1 MTKKIFCPY
10 CAGLLEDRFVDGKER
25 AVCSLCKKVLYE
37 NPLPACCTVVVNEK
51 GEVLLVQRSVEP
63 KIGEWCLPGG
73 FMEIGE
79 SPEETAL
86 RELFEETG
94 LKGKIDRCIGTTAH
108 RSTLYGAILIT
119 GYLIRNFTGSP
130 VAGDDAQD
138 VKFFSLAAL
147 PPIAFDDHERFIRIQ
162 SALFQF

>member
-1 MTKKIFCPY
+1 MTRKNFCPH
-10 CAGLLEDRFVDGKER
+10 CAGSLENRLVNGRER
-25 AVCSLCKKVLYE
+25 AVCRLCGEILYE
-37 NPLPACCTVVVNEK
+37 NPLPACCTLVLNE
-51 GEVLLVQRSVEP
+51 EREILLVQRSVEP

-108 RSTLYGAILIT
+108 RSLLYGAILIT
-119 GYLIRNFTGSP
+119 GYLVTNYTGTP
-130 VAGDDAQD
+130 QAGDDAND
-138 VKFFSLAAL
+138 VKFFPLKDL

-162 SALFQF
+162 FALYGA